1 MTFPALGW
9 LLLPIVSGAVALG
22 VIWLYGL
29 LIGRW
34 DRHSAPPAPQ
44 GSAAHF
50 LFENGSLADHDL
62 PERLVPRSLS
72 DWASLRD
79 WFAVRFPDFPADVA
93 QVPAGDGLCLTSTLP
108 GDHATLHMVH
118 IGPACRLTLSD
129 PTIVSPA
136 ERHDNL
142 RLSARLE
149 NWNTA
154 LRHAPFGLSISNM
167 DGRVIWQNVAFSNL
181 PEENRTRLMPDRQ
194 MVPECEGA
202 LIDRISFKTHTE
214 GPTQW
219 YEVNSTRVG
228 DDLFHYVTDI
238 TKIIQAET
246 VRREFVQTLT
256 KTFANLTTGL
266 AVFDR
271 SQRLA
276 LFNPALV
283 DLTGLSAEFLS
294 GRPDLIGVFDNLRD
308 RQIMPEPKNYA
319 SWRSRISEIVATA
332 SDGLYQDVWSLP
344 SGLTFR
350 VTGRPHPDGAVA
362 FLFEDISDEIAL
374 TRRFRTQLNLRQAVL
389 DQLPD
394 AIAVVSANNLLLLCN
409 KRFSDVFG
417 IDPDSSLAEL
427 CVADLIAICHEHLP
441 DGTFWPQV
449 ETRLSG
455 HTLTEPLETVLHSRA
470 DVPMRC
476 RVAPLT
482 GGSAMLT
489 VAQCHAT
496 SFNTSLCNIAG

>member
-1 MTFPALGW
+1 MTVPAFGW
-9 LLLPIVSGAVALG
+9 MLFPIVSGSIALG
-22 VIWLYGL
+22 VIWFYGL

-34 DRHSAPPAPQ
+34 DRRNDMPLPHNKS
-44 GSAAHF
+44 AHF
-50 LFENGSLADHDL
+50 LFQHNSLVDHDVPNHLL
-62 PERLVPRSLS
+62 PLALS
-72 DWASLRD
+72 DWSSLRD
-79 WFAVRFPDFPADVA
+79 WFAVRFPDFPVDAA
-93 QVPAGDGLCLTSTLP
+93 QVPTGEGLCLTSALP
-108 GDHATLHMVH
+108 GDSATVH
-118 IGPACRLTLSD
+118 VSRIGAACRITLTD
-129 PTIVSPA
+129 PTIVGPA

-154 LRHAPFGLSISNM
+154 LRHAPFGLSISSIE
-167 DGRVIWQNVAFSNL
+167 GQVIWQNLAFSNL
-181 PEENRTRLMPDRQ
+181 PDDQRARLLPDKDL
-194 MVPECEGA
+194 VPECEGS
-202 LIDRISFKTHTE
+202 LIDRISFKNSAE

-219 YEVNSTRVG
+219 YEINSTRVG

-238 TKIIQAET
+238 TKVIQAET

-271 SQRLA
+271 NQRLA
-276 LFNPALV
+276 LFNPAFV
-283 DLTGLSAEFLS
+283 DLTGLAAEFLS
-294 GRPDLIGVFDNLRD
+294 GRPNLISVFDNLRD

-319 SWRSRISEIVATA
+319 NWRTRISEIVATA

-374 TRRFRTQLNLRQAVL
+374 TRRFRAQLNLRQAVL

-394 AIAVVSANNLLLLCN
+394 AVAVISPNNLLLLCN
-409 KRFSDVFG
+409 RRFSKVLG

-427 CVADLIAICHEHLP
+427 SVPDLMAICQMHIP
-441 DGTFWPQV
+441 DDSYWAQA
-449 ETRLSG
+449 ETRLSS
-455 HTLTEPLETVLHSRA
+455 HSLTEPLETVLYSRA
-470 DVPMRC
+470 GLPMQC
-476 RVAPLT
+476 RVAPLS

-489 VAQCHAT
+489 IAEGHVAAQGT
-496 SFNTSLCNIAG
+496 TPCNIAG